1 MSQKLYIKI
10 KKQIQSLPLYW
21 KTWFITT
28 LTLIATLIIFFL
40 VFSTFAT
47 KFLENNQQKKF
58 DKTVNQIVEEIEKNG
73 INEEKLNQYS
83 LEGYSIFISS
93 NNELIYPNYSNA
105 LSTTATES
113 STLSNV
119 IQIGPA
125 TSINSF
131 ENGNSSLST
140 SKRILY
146 KNIWLSLD
154 VYYPVVVNSKE
165 IKSILV
171 DTAPYFVLIGIIV
184 SFGISWIYSRYFV
197 AKINKLNLLVHEMST
212 SSVSKEYVS
221 QPGDEI
227 QELKNNVYF
236 MYQELQET
244 MVQLN
249 IEMNRVKKLEEDR
262 QIFMR
267 GATHELKTP
276 IMAMMTTLSGMI
288 ENIEGYEDQV
298 YHLSLCY
305 NRLQSMSRLVNEML
319 EVSRLEEA
327 VFSGETDINKLT
339 LDVLEVY
346 EYMIQDKEIELE
358 VSQGKEQKVK
368 IPERALQKIISN
380 LIGNSVKYSPPKKK
394 ISILSNNHVW
404 QISNHVNHIEK
415 MDLKSIA
422 DPFISYDV
430 EEEEYAKSHGLGLYI
445 VVSLLEQY
453 QYPYHFDLD
462 TETKEFVF
470 QIKMK

>member
-40 VFSTFAT
+40 VYSTFAT

-154 VYYPVVVNSKE
+154 VYYPVVVN
-165 IKSILV
+165 
-171 DTAPYFVLIGIIV
+171 
-184 SFGISWIYSRYFV
+184 
-197 AKINKLNLLVHEMST
+197 
-212 SSVSKEYVS
+212 
-221 QPGDEI
+221 
-227 QELKNNVYF
+227 
-236 MYQELQET
+236 
-244 MVQLN
+244 
-249 IEMNRVKKLEEDR
+249 
-262 QIFMR
+262 
-267 GATHELKTP
+267 
-276 IMAMMTTLSGMI
+276 
-288 ENIEGYEDQV
+288 
-298 YHLSLCY
+298 
-305 NRLQSMSRLVNEML
+305 
-319 EVSRLEEA
+319 
-327 VFSGETDINKLT
+327 
-339 LDVLEVY
+339 
-346 EYMIQDKEIELE
+346 
-358 VSQGKEQKVK
+358 
-368 IPERALQKIISN
+368 
-380 LIGNSVKYSPPKKK
+380 
-394 ISILSNNHVW
+394 
-404 QISNHVNHIEK
+404 
-415 MDLKSIA
+415 
-422 DPFISYDV
+422 
-430 EEEEYAKSHGLGLYI
+430 
-445 VVSLLEQY
+445 
-453 QYPYHFDLD
+453 
-462 TETKEFVF
+462 
-470 QIKMK
+470 